1 MNDMIRKWLPYSA
14 MLLTCVG
21 CTLSPPQTE
30 TAITAPAQWRYANH
44 VDGSAR
50 RGSKGDDVIGNAWW
64 RGFGSPELDRLVTH
78 ASHDSFDIAASV
90 ARVQQAQATSRVAG
104 ATLLPTLSVTAD
116 GSRQGG
122 FVTDTNVEGTSFDL
136 GLVAS
141 YELDFW
147 GRNRATRDAAVAQ
160 LHASEF
166 DRDTVRLTITADVAD
181 IWLQTVGLGER
192 LTIARENARSAD
204 DVLTFITHQAQA
216 GAATTLDVAQQR
228 GLLAA
233 QRRSVAQ
240 LAQQR
245 NDAAATL
252 ATLLGM
258 PPSALTIHTESLQA
272 VRIPVIGAGLPSSLL
287 VHRPDLARAE
297 AQLQA
302 ANANIVVAR
311 AAMLPSLTFT
321 ANAGFGSD
329 RLRSI
334 FDSSLYSVAGALT
347 APIFNAGSLA
357 AQRDL
362 AVSQK
367 SELLATYR
375 QAIITAFADVERALN
390 AVGGVEAQ
398 QREQDEARRQAEIA
412 LRLAESRYRAGAETM
427 LVVLTAQQTLY
438 TARDETVQLQQARL
452 QAAVSLFRALGG
464 GWQPAGDVSVATSR
478 HTPP

>member
-1 MNDMIRKWLPYSA
+1 MNDMTRKWPA
-14 MLLTCVG
+14 LTAIVLACAG
-21 CTLSPPQTE
+21 CTLSAPKTE
-30 TAITAPAQWRYANH
+30 TAITPPPQWRYAAH
-44 VDGSAR
+44 AEAEARTEQDGR
-50 RGSKGDDVIGNAWW
+50 DVTGAAWW
-64 RGFGSPELDRLVTH
+64 RRFDSAELDRLVAQ
-78 ASHDSFDIAASV
+78 ASADSFDIAAAI
-90 ARVQQAQATSRVAG
+90 ARVQQAQANSRVAG
-104 ATLLPTLSVTAD
+104 AALLPNLSVAAN

-141 YELDFW
+141 YEFDFW
-147 GRNRATRDAAVAQ
+147 GRNRATRDAAIDQ

-166 DRDTVRLTITADVAD
+166 DRDTVRLTVTADVAD
-181 IWLQTVGLGER
+181 TWLQTVGLRER
-192 LTIARENARSAD
+192 LTIARENARSASD
-204 DVLTFITHQAQA
+204 ILTLIDHQAQA
-216 GAATTLDVAQQR
+216 GAATTLAVAQQR

-240 LAQQR
+240 LAQQA
-245 NDAAATL
+245 NDTEATL

-258 PPSALTIHTESLQA
+258 APGALVLRTDALQDITIPT
-272 VRIPVIGAGLPSSLL
+272 IGAGLPSALL

-311 AAMLPSLTFT
+311 AAMLPNLTLT

-329 RLRSI
+329 HILSL
-334 FDSSLYSVAGALT
+334 FNSGLYSVAGALT

-375 QAIITAFADVERALN
+375 QAIIGAFADVERALN
-390 AVGGVEAQ
+390 AIDGVEAQ
-398 QREQDEARRQAEIA
+398 QREQDEALRQAERA
-412 LRLAESRYRAGAETM
+412 LQLAESRYRAGAETM

-438 TARDETVQLQQARL
+438 TARDEAVQLRQARL

-464 GWQPAGDVSVATSR
+464 GWQQADKVSASQPAPSS
-478 HTPP
+478 